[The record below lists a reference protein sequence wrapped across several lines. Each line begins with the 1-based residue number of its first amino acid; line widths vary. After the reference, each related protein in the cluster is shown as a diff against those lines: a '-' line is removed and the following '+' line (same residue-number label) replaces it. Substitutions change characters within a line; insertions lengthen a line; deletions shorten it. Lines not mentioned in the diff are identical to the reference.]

1 MEPVTIETERS
12 RAAPFAAADV
22 EAVYAA
28 CQDPDIQ
35 YYTPVAKPFRQED
48 AEKFVGET
56 APEGWASDYDY
67 LLGAFR
73 ADEGALV
80 GSFCL
85 TKRAPS
91 GQPHDWWVGGLL
103 SSGPA

>member
-1 MEPVTIETERS
+1 M
-12 RAAPFAAADV
+12 

-35 YYTPVAKPFRQED
+35 YYTPVAKPFRHED

-56 APEGWASDYDY
+56 APEGSASEYDY

-73 ADEGALV
+73 VDDGALV

>member
-1 MEPVTIETERS
+1 
-12 RAAPFAAADV
+12 V

-35 YYTPVAKPFRQED
+35 YY
-48 AEKFVGET
+48 
-56 APEGWASDYDY
+56 DY

-73 ADEGALV
+73 ADDGALV